1 MLAPGHLE
9 KLTSKIMVLGFDAST
24 TICGWAFYDGTV
36 ILDAGFVDISE
47 CPTNKE
53 KALRIIS
60 LMDAHPLISKVLQI
74 NLESAL
80 SGFMMGRTSQQVIIK
95 LARFNAVFEYI
106 VSEHFKIGV
115 RLINATTARK
125 AVFGKARV
133 KGMTGKEYV
142 RQQIDARFPYV
153 HSFDKMNK
161 RGTWDAHNEDTYDAV
176 VIAMA

>member
-1 MLAPGHLE
+1 M
-9 KLTSKIMVLGFDAST
+9 ILGLDAST

-53 KALRIIS
+53 KALRVIS
-60 LMDAHPLISKVLQI
+60 VMDAYPLIPKVTQI

-80 SGFMMGRTSQQVIIK
+80 SGFMMGRTSQQVVIK

-125 AVFGKARV
+125 TVFGKARV

-142 RQQIDARFPYV
+142 RQELPKIHPEVLQFE
-153 HSFDKMNK
+153 KKNNK
-161 RGTWDAHNEDTYDAV
+161 NEWNAKNADMYDAV
-176 VIAMA
+176 VIACVI